1 MLSMANDAN
10 VASTIIFIID
20 PLFLISVHGCCRAP
34 IRLLVAAP
42 LTLKRFPFT
51 LETIQKSRNEEV
63 PELIA
68 AGSVFRNALHK

>member
-1 MLSMANDAN
+1 MANDAN

-34 IRLLVAAP
+34 IRLIVAAP

-51 LETIQKSRNEEV
+51 LETIQESCNEEA
-63 PELIA
+63 PELIV
-68 AGSVFRNALHK
+68 AGSVSRNALHK